1 MMFKQKFMNGIPV
14 DDAYAKQI
22 AALVSQACLATEL
35 VSEDEL
41 EAFAE
46 RQRREPLRSGAF
58 KGASVSVVLLKLIQA
73 KG

>member
-1 MMFKQKFMNGIPV
+1 MMFKQKYMNGIPV

-22 AALVSQACLATEL
+22 AALVSQACLATEF

-46 RQRREPLRSGAF
+46 RQRREPL
-58 KGASVSVVLLKLIQA
+58 VL
-73 KG
+73 